1 MELLKRLS
9 QTPGAPGREERVRE
23 LILEQVK
30 PVCDDFEVDAM
41 GNLFVWKR
49 ATAPRHSPAPRVM
62 LACHMD
68 EIAFYVRQVD
78 KRGFLRLQKLGGFDP
93 RNLLARRVRIQ
104 ARGGDLFG
112 TLNGGKP
119 IHIQTAED
127 RSRSLQ
133 ITELFVDVG
142 LSADEAKERIR
153 PGDPVTLMADFVE
166 IGQTVSGKCLDN
178 RVACWVG
185 IRVLEALQG
194 AQDLPCDVCVC
205 FTVQEEIGIRGAMVA
220 ANRVKP
226 DIGIAIDVTLA
237 VDHPG
242 SSEEDQITHLGQG
255 VAIKIMDSGSVSDRR
270 LVDEMLD
277 LAQER
282 DIPHQLEILPLGGTD
297 AAGLQ
302 RAGMGCR
309 ALTLSVPCRYVHTIT
324 ETVHKK
330 DLQASVEL
338 LTAYLRSL
346 PSV

>member
-9 QTPGAPGREERVRE
+9 QTPGAPGREELVRE

-30 PVCDDFEVDAM
+30 PLCDDFEVDAM
-41 GNLFVWKR
+41 GNLFVWRR
-49 ATAPRHSPAPRVM
+49 ASAAQRDPAPRVM

-78 KRGFLRLQKLGGFDP
+78 KKGFLRLQKLGGFDP

-104 ARGGDLFG
+104 TRDGDLFG

-119 IHIQTAED
+119 IHIQSAED
-127 RSRSLQ
+127 HKRSLQ

-142 LSADEAKERIR
+142 LSAQEAKERIR
-153 PGDPVTLMADFVE
+153 PGDPVTLMSDFVE
-166 IGQTVSGKCLDN
+166 MGQAVSGKCMDN

-185 IRVLEALQG
+185 VRVLEAIKD
-194 AQDLPCDVCVC
+194 AALPCDVCVC
-205 FTVQEEIGIRGAMVA
+205 FTVQEEIGIRGAVVA

-226 DIGIAIDVTLA
+226 DIGVAVDVTLA

-242 SSEEDQITHLGQG
+242 SSEEDQITHMGQG

-277 LAQER
+277 LAQ
-282 DIPHQLEILPLGGTD
+282 DQGIPHQLEILPLGGTD

-309 ALTLSVPCRYVHTIT
+309 AITLSVPCRYVHTIT
-324 ETVHKK
+324 ETVHKA
-330 DLQASVEL
+330 DLKACVDL
-338 LTAYLRSL
+338 LAAYLREL